1 MFAQKLCSGLAF
13 TYLLLY
19 GRNAGVLNVTSMR
32 RHSVYVIPPNKA
44 KAFSLYQGI
53 WTKTALYFPAMLVSR
68 YNLHTTI
75 SIFSFNLARKW
86 HKDKAT

>member
-1 MFAQKLCSGLAF
+1 MVKYHVRLEALQRVDGGKLPWDDGVVNEDTEYVFRLSY
-13 TYLLLY
+13 YLSS
-19 GRNAGVLNVTSMR
+19 AV
-32 RHSVYVIPPNKA
+32 
-44 KAFSLYQGI
+44 
-53 WTKTALYFPAMLVSR
+53 WKTR

>member
-1 MFAQKLCSGLAF
+1 MAKYHVRPEVPQRVDGGKAPWDDGVVNEDTEYVFRISF
-13 TYLLLY
+13 YLSS
-19 GRNAGVLNVTSMR
+19 AV
-32 RHSVYVIPPNKA
+32 
-44 KAFSLYQGI
+44 
-53 WTKTALYFPAMLVSR
+53 WKTR